1 MKTVTPETLKVS
13 LWGNNMADVVPNR
26 KVELKRMEVERDG
39 MKLRYQ
45 QQELRLL
52 EIDDEKER
60 VKDNMEA
67 TKKEISNLE
76 GVIKDLRT
84 NLDKPKEEE

>member
-1 MKTVTPETLKVS
+1 
-13 LWGNNMADVVPNR
+13 MADQEPNR
-26 KVELKRMEVERDG
+26 RVELKRMEVEKDG

-60 VKDNMEA
+60 IKDNMKA

-76 GVIKDLRT
+76 GVIKQLKE
-84 NLDKPKEEE
+84 NLDKPVKEE

>member
-1 MKTVTPETLKVS
+1 
-13 LWGNNMADVVPNR
+13 MADVVPNR
-26 KVELKRMEVERDG
+26 QVELKRMEVERDG

>member
-1 MKTVTPETLKVS
+1 MS
-13 LWGNNMADVVPNR
+13 DVEPNR
-26 KVELKRMEVERDG
+26 QVELKRMEVERDS

-52 EIDDEKER
+52 EIDDEKDR
-60 VKDNMEA
+60 IRDNMEA

-76 GVIKDLRT
+76 GVIKDLRL
-84 NLDKPKEEE
+84 NLDKKVEEE

>member
-1 MKTVTPETLKVS
+1 
-13 LWGNNMADVVPNR
+13 MADVQPNR
-26 KVELKRMEVERDG
+26 QVELKRMEVERDG

-60 VKDNMEA
+60 IKDNMEA

>member
-1 MKTVTPETLKVS
+1 MIPVTLRGCFSVS
-13 LWGNNMADVVPNR
+13 DVEPNR
-26 KVELKRMEVERDG
+26 QVELKRMEVERDS

-60 VKDNMEA
+60 IRDNMEA
-67 TKKEISNLE
+67 TKKEVSNME
-76 GVIKDLRT
+76 GVIKDLRL
-84 NLDKPKEEE
+84 NLDKKLQEE

>member
-1 MKTVTPETLKVS
+1 
-13 LWGNNMADVVPNR
+13 MADQEPNR
-26 KVELKRMEVERDG
+26 IVELKRMEVERDG

-45 QQELRLL
+45 QQDLRLL

-60 VKDNMEA
+60 IKDNMEA

-76 GVIKDLRT
+76 GVIKQLKE
-84 NLDKPKEEE
+84 NLDKPVKEE

>member
-1 MKTVTPETLKVS
+1 MS
-13 LWGNNMADVVPNR
+13 DVEPNR
-26 KVELKRMEVERDG
+26 QVELKLMEVERDS

-52 EIDDEKER
+52 EIDDEKDR
-60 VKDNMEA
+60 IRDNMEA

-76 GVIKDLRT
+76 GVIKDLRL
-84 NLDKPKEEE
+84 NLDKKVEEE

>member
-1 MKTVTPETLKVS
+1 
-13 LWGNNMADVVPNR
+13 
-26 KVELKRMEVERDG
+26 MEVERDS

-60 VKDNMEA
+60 IRDNMEA
-67 TKKEISNLE
+67 TKKEVSNME
-76 GVIKDLRT
+76 GVIKDLRL
-84 NLDKPKEEE
+84 NLDKKLQEE

>member
-1 MKTVTPETLKVS
+1 
-13 LWGNNMADVVPNR
+13 MADQEPNR
-26 KVELKRMEVERDG
+26 RVELKRMEVEKDG

-60 VKDNMEA
+60 IKDNMEA
-67 TKKEISNLE
+67 TKKEISNIIFF
-76 GVIKDLRT
+76 VIVKISGLV
-84 NLDKPKEEE
+84 LYIL

>member
-1 MKTVTPETLKVS
+1 MS
-13 LWGNNMADVVPNR
+13 DVEPNR
-26 KVELKRMEVERDG
+26 QVELKRMEVERDS

-60 VKDNMEA
+60 IRDNMEA
-67 TKKEISNLE
+67 TKKEVSNME
-76 GVIKDLRT
+76 GVIKDLRL
-84 NLDKPKEEE
+84 NLDKKLQEE

>member
-1 MKTVTPETLKVS
+1 MAIQETLRVPFQGS
-13 LWGNNMADVVPNR
+13 NMADQEPNR
-26 KVELKRMEVERDG
+26 RVELKRMEVEKDG

-60 VKDNMEA
+60 IKDNMEA

-76 GVIKDLRT
+76 GVIKQLKE
-84 NLDKPKEEE
+84 NLDKPVKEE

>member
-1 MKTVTPETLKVS
+1 
-13 LWGNNMADVVPNR
+13 MADQEPNR
-26 KVELKRMEVERDG
+26 IVELKRMEVERDG

-45 QQELRLL
+45 QQDLRLL

-60 VKDNMEA
+60 IKDNMEA

-76 GVIKDLRT
+76 GVIKQLKE
-84 NLDKPKEEE
+84 NLDKPIKED